1 MSLKSLIFVQNFSF
15 DESLLFD
22 LFYFLRLKSEDILE
36 YDILKSIK

>member
-22 LFYFLRLKSEDILE
+22 LFEFLRLKSEDILE